1 MFLFC
6 FYDSKFAL
14 KSARDQKPRIRN
26 LVVFDLIVVLLLI
39 AGRRILWRP
48 PQRWRSGNVGTMVL
62 ELLLVL
68 LLFLKLRGL

>member
-1 MFLFC
+1 
-6 FYDSKFAL
+6 
-14 KSARDQKPRIRN
+14 
-26 LVVFDLIVVLLLI
+26 
-39 AGRRILWRP
+39 LWRP